1 MTTDTTQP
9 NQIVFIDGSLQD
21 IENILAGLAPGMQV
35 VVLDPMRDGL
45 VQIATALAGQSGL
58 SAIHIIS
65 HGAAGQLQLGNAGIT
80 GANLADYEAQLSAI
94 GAALSTNGDL
104 LLYGCDV
111 AFGEI
116 GQAFIESLAAL
127 TGADVAASTDLT
139 GAAFLNGDWVLE
151 ASVGSIETGSIAVAD
166 YSATLGIYYGTNAA
180 DNLLGSA
187 SADYLYGYAG
197 NDTLN
202 GGAGIDTMYGGLDN
216 DIYYVDSASDVVN
229 ENAGEGTDWIY
240 SSNLTGY
247 SIYSNANVERL
258 WLLGSAAGTTY
269 YLYGN
274 EGSNELHGNT
284 SEVTEVPNYMYGYG
298 GNDYLNG
305 YGGNDTLYGDTGNDT
320 LYGGA
325 HNDYLSGGAD
335 NDDIRGAAGNDTMY
349 GGSGLDSL
357 YGGTEDDYIDGG
369 SENDYIDAGTGN
381 DTLQGGTGND
391 SMYGGTGDDSYYVD
405 SASDFISESASAG
418 TDTVFSSFSQ
428 TLGSNLENLTLNGPA
443 NHNATGNSLNN
454 VLTGNS
460 FNNVLDGGT
469 GADTMDGG
477 AGDDTYYVD
486 DTYDATGETD
496 TLTGGTDTVYSS
508 VDHTIGAGI
517 ENLVLTG
524 TAYMGTGNALA
535 NMLTGNSAVNYLQ
548 GLSGNDTLL
557 GGDATDYLNGG
568 ADIDSMVGGLGND
581 YYWVDNASDI
591 VFENSGEGSDWI
603 YSFVASYTLQT
614 NFENLSLQS
623 GASNGYGNADGNQIS
638 GNSGANNLYGND
650 GNDSIYGGAG
660 NDTLNGGL
668 GVDTLD
674 GGTGADNMNAGDL
687 DDYYYVDD
695 AGDIAAESYNDAY
708 GGVDTV
714 YASVTHTLGYGIE
727 HLVLQG
733 GSAVNGTGNANANQ
747 LTGNSAA
754 NQLYGQT
761 GADTLSGGDS
771 GTGIDSLYGG
781 LDNDTYVVADAA
793 DLIYENASEGTDTVQ
808 SSVTYTLAANVEN
821 LTLTFAANVNGTG
834 NTLDNI
840 VTGNSGNNSLS
851 GGDGNDTI
859 DGAAGTDTLNGGIG
873 DDVFIVDSTG
883 DTIADASGTD
893 RVDSSV
899 TFSLAAL
906 GTVENLTLTGGGA
919 IDGTGNALANVL
931 TGNIAANRL
940 DGGLGNDT
948 MVGGT
953 GNDTYVVNATGDVVT
968 EGSGAG
974 TDTIETGVTLATLA
988 DNVENLTLTGSS
1000 NLNATGNSLN
1010 NLLTGNTG
1018 LNVLDGGAGADTMV
1032 GGTGNDTYYVDNAG
1046 DVITEAGGA
1055 GTDTAYTS
1063 VSYTVGANVEYL
1075 TLSGIANINGGGNTG
1090 TLLITGNSGDNVL
1103 TAQASG
1109 NVTLDGGL
1117 GTGDVARLSGVQG
1130 DWGAVNVSGAQATI
1144 TKTASGQVVT
1154 LQRIEWLRFDSGL
1167 DVAVVMGQNLSGT
1180 PIADTITGGA
1190 GNDTINGLG
1199 GADSMVG
1206 LAGDDIYYVDN
1217 AGDVVTE
1224 AAAGG
1229 YDQVISTIDYTLA
1242 VNVENLY
1249 LSGSALNGT
1258 GNAENNYLAGTS
1270 GNNSL
1275 SGLGGNDVLDGGA
1288 GNDTM
1293 SGGTGDD
1300 TFYVDSSSDT
1310 ISEAGGE
1317 GTDWVYSS
1325 AASYTLSA
1333 NVENLYVY
1341 SGTTGVGNSD
1351 ANLIQGN
1358 STANTLNGAGGN
1370 DTIYGYEGNDAIDG
1384 GTGDDSLIGGTGDD
1398 YYYVDS
1404 AADVVSEGAGE
1415 GTDVIVSTSASYT
1428 VTDSDVEYLWMNGAT
1443 LGVTYYGYGNSSN
1456 NVIDSNSSV
1465 AVKNYIAGYEG
1476 NDSMYGYGGDDT
1488 FDGGSGNDFMVGGA
1502 DNDTYI
1508 VDSVSDA
1515 VVEASANGT
1524 DSVQSSVT
1532 YALSDYVEN
1541 LTLTGFDNTNAT
1553 GNAGDNV
1560 LTGNAGANQLVGA
1573 AGSDSLFG
1581 GDGDDA
1587 LTGGDGSDLLDGG
1600 DGYNIANFSGSIAS
1614 YRFGNDEHG
1623 IITVQDMVGAGGT
1636 DLLANIQ
1643 KAVFADTEV
1652 TLASA
1657 GQFGQLGVTA
1667 FTPGQSTTPS
1677 LAMLEGG
1684 GHVVVWEQSSQ
1695 TYYQRYDAFGSEIGG
1710 ATQLGTYF
1718 YDADVAALADGGF
1731 AISYTGYGAD
1741 VLGYTVRATRF
1752 DAAGNIVDDYAFDDN
1767 TGWDASIAGLAG
1779 GGFAVTWNHSADT
1792 YAAVVDAG
1800 GSQGASFNVPPSTSG
1815 DQYYSAIAAT
1825 NAGFVVTWY
1834 DSTSSGHTWSRRF
1847 DAAGNAL
1854 GVAVD
1859 ASGTWS
1865 YQPVVTG
1872 LADGGHVVF
1881 WQSWDGSSD
1890 GIKGQRYN
1898 ADGSANG
1905 GIFTVNTTTAS
1916 AQGAASA
1923 AATPDGGFIVVWESE
1938 GQDGSDYGIY
1948 GQRYAANGSALGAEF
1963 QVNGGTQYG
1972 QRAADIEVAAD
1983 GSFIVVWR
1991 SEGGSGGIFTQRFA
2005 ADGSMIGGISVTG
2018 GAADETIST
2027 AGAIQAAII
2036 NGEGGNDAL
2045 TGGNLAD
2052 SLAGGAGNDTLTGG
2066 SGADTLAGGSGND
2079 IYVVDA
2085 LDVIVENDG
2094 EGVDEIRTSVE
2105 NYVLPDTGVEN
2116 LVINTG
2122 TLNGTGNS
2130 LANILV
2136 GNAGANVL
2144 TGSGGNDTL
2153 LGGQGGDLARFSS
2166 DMAEYVFGVTGNG
2179 TITVRHL
2186 ADGGDGTDTLNG
2198 IQAAIFAGGQTVLID
2213 TLAAA
2218 SSSERL
2224 SAPSQSSNTSATAPL
2239 ADGGSLVVWYGY
2251 SPSMG
2256 LYSRTVDASGAPTG
2270 TSDQFV
2276 EFPTAGYRSVDN
2288 DKVELV
2294 RFDGGYAAI
2303 WTFAQDADGS
2313 GPNGYL
2319 YTVQGQ
2325 LFDLNGAKS
2334 GATFDIA
2341 TGTNYPDNFWRVD
2354 AISLDNGGFMV
2365 LHVRGDNSSPYALT
2379 AEHYGANGAHVVS
2392 RVLSTTHPNSLL
2404 ALPDGGYIE
2413 FALASEFVAEAGG
2426 VPAHWDYWNVG
2437 QRYNAFGTAA
2447 GTAFQ
2452 VTDRSTQSNGIDG
2465 AQFTTL
2471 DNGDHVLTWLNYNGT
2486 DNDIVARV
2494 FDDTAGQWAK
2504 LAGDAINVAGDSAFS
2519 QEDVTV
2525 ASIPGRGFVVAW
2537 THRTS
2542 SQADVYARVFD
2553 NTGVATSDVFRV
2565 NSTTDG
2571 NQDNPSINVASDGG
2585 FTIHFNDAS
2594 SSGLYFQRY
2603 DADGR
2608 KIGGLELTGTA
2619 IADTLKASDA
2629 LQSVSIDGLGGND
2642 SIAGGAAADTL
2653 DGGSGNDTMDGAG
2666 GVDSLAGGLGNDT
2679 YVFDGSGDSFVE
2691 AENQGTD
2698 TVLAYASYT
2707 LPETSIE
2714 NITLAAGAAG
2724 ALNATGNARA
2734 NVLVGNAYDNQLDGR
2749 GGNDNM
2755 RGGAGNDIYVV
2766 DSAGDVVTEDAAA
2779 GIDTVRSSV
2788 SITALAANVEIL
2800 ELTGTDPIQGT
2811 GNALDNTISGNNAAN
2826 LLEGRQGNDLYLADA
2841 LDTIIEVAGE
2851 GTDTV
2856 RIDAASYSLAG
2867 VFEVEN
2873 LEFAG
2878 ANAANG
2884 TGNGLA
2890 NLLTGNVGNDTLNG
2904 AGGND
2909 TLVGGSGIDSLI
2921 GGTGDDSFDVDHLN
2935 DVTHE
2940 LADEGIDIARSSVSY
2955 ALSTNATTGY
2965 VENLVLTGSGDI
2977 DGTGNALANTLTGN
2991 AGANRLDG
2999 GAGAD
3004 QLLGGAG
3011 NDTYVLDDAGDTVTE
3026 LTGGGSDTV
3035 ETGTTLALL
3044 ADNVENL
3051 LLTGSGNIN
3060 GSGNALANVLTGNSG
3075 NNTLDGLAGADTMAG
3090 GAGND
3095 TYIVDNESDI
3105 VTETAGGGT
3114 DTVKTSLASY
3124 LLPGDVENL
3133 ELTGTTSLDATGN
3146 DMANTITGNTL
3157 NNLIDGGLG
3166 NDTMRGGKGDDT
3178 YIVDSLSDLVVE
3190 TFGQGTDTVVVSV
3203 SSYVLPTN
3211 VEYLQMAEGTAPLSG
3226 KGNNLSNIIVGNDGD
3241 NTLDGGLNDDIMIGG
3256 PGNDVYKVDNAN
3268 DLIIENLDEGI
3279 DRVDSTISFDLASNV
3294 EDLTLENIDNITL
3307 LGSGDNNATGNEL
3320 NNVLIGNNG
3329 NNLLDGRGGDDS
3341 MTGGLGND
3349 SYIVE
3354 QAGDVV
3360 TELASQ
3366 GTDLV
3371 RSTLSSYTLG
3381 SNFENLTL
3389 EAGALNG
3396 TGNELDNLIIGNDA
3410 DNQLFGMAGDDTLDG
3425 GKGADTLTGG
3435 ADDDDYYIDNAA
3447 DVINE
3452 LANGGNKDAV
3462 YVDFRDGAAWG
3473 NNYVF
3478 NLPTNVEDAF
3488 FAYVPLSLLTEIIG
3502 NVLDNKLEGND
3513 GANKLNGGAGADTM
3527 KGGKGND
3534 IYVVD
3539 TGGLAGD
3546 KVEESSDEGDD
3557 TVEALVDGYTLGS
3570 NLENLTLLG
3579 GAKVGTGNLL
3589 GNNIVGNATAG
3600 NVLNGGGGADTMTGG
3615 AAGDTYY
3622 VDTSLDVIIDTAG
3635 GVDKVIATG
3644 NYALGANLENLDLT
3658 GIDNINGYGNTLDN
3672 TVAGN
3677 NGNNLIDGGSGVDT
3691 ASYAAAVAGVNA
3703 NLGTGQATGGGGN
3716 DTLINV
3722 EGLVGSNYGDSL
3734 TGNTGVNVLNGGV
3747 GADTMAGGA
3756 GSDVYYVDDGNDVVV
3771 ELDNVAVG
3779 GGVGALDLSQYA
3791 GVSDTV
3797 NASINYSLGGF
3808 VENLQQIG
3816 NSNINGT
3823 GNDLRNDMAGN
3834 NGNNWLQGLG
3844 DIDTLSGGLGNDT
3857 LDGGAGND
3865 LLKGEGG
3872 NDSLEGGL
3880 GEDTAIF
3887 VGLKAN
3893 YTVGRAGNSYT
3904 VTDNVGTEG
3913 VDTLT
3918 NVEKL
3923 QFSDSTVS
3931 LGRTPGD
3938 YNGDGKSDILIRNNS
3953 TGMLWQY
3960 QLNGTAITGQGLVG
3974 GTGVDWQVVGNGDY
3988 NGDGKS
3994 DILIRNDST
4003 GMLWQYQLNG
4013 TAITGQGLVGGTGV
4027 DWKVVGNGDYN
4038 GDGKS
4043 DILIR
4048 NDSTGMLWQYQL
4060 NGTAIVGGGL
4070 VGGTGVG
4077 WKVVGNGDYNGD
4089 GKSDILIRNDSTGML
4104 WQYQLNG
4111 TAIVGQGLVGGTG
4124 VDWKVVGNLD
4134 YNGDYNGDGKSDILI
4149 RNDSTGMLWEYQL
4162 NGTAITGE
4170 GLVGGTGVGW
4180 GVVG

>member
-1 MTTDTTQP
+1 MTTDITQS

-21 IENILAGLAPGMQV
+21 IESILAGLAPGMQF
-35 VVLDPMRDGL
+35 VVLDPLRDGL
-45 VQIATALAGQSGL
+45 QQIAEALEGQSGL

-65 HGAAGQLQLGNAGIT
+65 HGAAGQLQLGNASVT
-80 GANLADYEAQLSAI
+80 GDNLADYQAQLSAI
-94 GAALSTNGDL
+94 GAALSSTGDL

-127 TGADVAASTDLT
+127 TAADVAASTDLT
-139 GAAFLNGDWVLE
+139 GPALLGGNWTLE
-151 ASVGSIETGSIAVAD
+151 AASGTIDSGTLVVDGFQSVLGTYVGTGGNDNLTGS
-166 YSATLGIYYGTNAA
+166 T
-180 DNLLGSA
+180 
-187 SADYLYGYAG
+187 SADYLYGYGG

-202 GGAGIDTMYGGLDN
+202 GGAGIDTMYGGTGD
-216 DIYYVDSASDVVN
+216 DTFYVDLTLDSVF
-229 ENAGEGTDWIY
+229 ENVGEGTDWIY
-240 SSNLTGY
+240 SSNLTSY
-247 SIYSNANVERL
+247 SIYSNANVENV
-258 WLLGSAAGTTY
+258 WLYGSTVGTTY
-269 YLYGN
+269 YIHGN
-274 EGSNELHGNT
+274 ESANALHGLT
-284 SEVTEVPNYMYGYG
+284 GEAEVPNSIQGYG
-298 GNDYLNG
+298 GNDALYG
-305 YGGNDTLYGDTGNDT
+305 YGGNDTLYGSNGNDT
-320 LYGGA
+320 LYGGS
-325 HNDYLSGGAD
+325 HNDWLEGGNDNDYLYGATGNDTLLAGYGSDTIYGDAD
-335 NDDIRGAAGNDTMY
+335 NDNIDGGYDNDYIDGGAGNDTLAGG
-349 GGSGLDSL
+349 GGSDSL
-357 YGGTEDDYIDGG
+357 YGGAGDDIYIIG
-369 SENDYIDAGTGN
+369 YWVDAGF
-381 DTLQGGTGND
+381 
-391 SMYGGTGDDSYYVD
+391 VD
-405 SASDFISESASAG
+405 FVSESASNG
-418 TDTVFSSFSQ
+418 TDTVQSYVTY
-428 TLGSNLENLTLNGPA
+428 TLGGNVENLALLGSDTV
-443 NHNATGNSLNN
+443 NAYGNTLNN

-460 FNNVLDGGT
+460 GANILDGGT

-477 AGDDTYYVD
+477 TGNDTYYVD
-486 DTYDATGETD
+486 NASDATGETD
-496 TLTGGTDTVYSS
+496 TLTGGNDTVYASAS
-508 VDHTIGAGI
+508 HTAGAGI
-517 ENLVLTG
+517 ENLVLTTG
-524 TAYMGTGNALA
+524 TAYSG
-535 NMLTGNSAVNYLQ
+535 TGNSAANTITGNAYDNYLQ
-548 GLSGNDTLL
+548 GLSGNDTLT
-557 GGDATDYLNGG
+557 GGDGHDTLYGG
-568 ADIDSMVGGLGND
+568 ADIDSMVGGLGSD
-581 YYWVDNASDI
+581 LYYVDNVGDVI
-591 VFENSGEGSDWI
+591 VENSGEGNEWVYAYID
-603 YSFVASYTLQT
+603 FTLPT
-614 NFENLSLQS
+614 NFEYLYLLSGTTGQ
-623 GASNGYGNADGNQIS
+623 GNAHDNT
-638 GNSGANNLYGND
+638 LYGNSSANSLYGYD
-650 GNDSIYGGAG
+650 GNDYFNAQGGNDNVYGGSG
-660 NDTLNGGL
+660 NDTIYGL
-668 GVDTLD
+668 DGNDTIYGQDGNDTVD
-674 GGTGADNMNAGDL
+674 GGTGADYMNAGDN
-687 DDYYYVDD
+687 DDIYYVDD
-695 AGDIAAESYNDAY
+695 VGDVAAETYNDAW
-708 GGVDTV
+708 GGVDSV
-714 YASVTHTLGYGIE
+714 YSTVTHTLGNGIE
-727 HLVLQG
+727 HLTLQG
-733 GSAVNGTGNANANQ
+733 TSAVNGTGNANANQ

-754 NQLYGQT
+754 NALYGQA
-761 GADTLSGGDS
+761 GADTLSGGDA

-793 DLIYENASEGTDTVQ
+793 DLIYENAAEGTDSVQ

-821 LTLTFAANVNGTG
+821 LTLTGASAINGTG
-834 NTLDNI
+834 NTLDNL
-840 VTGNSGNNSLS
+840 VTGNGGNNSLDGGS
-851 GGDGNDTI
+851 GQDTLDG
-859 DGAAGTDTLNGGIG
+859 GSGTDTLTGGLG
-873 DDVFIVDSTG
+873 NDVFIVDTTG
-883 DTIADASGTD
+883 DTISDSSGTD
-893 RVDSSV
+893 RVESSV
-899 TFSLAAL
+899 TFSLAVL
-906 GTVENLTLTGGGA
+906 GTIENLTLTGGGA

-940 DGGLGNDT
+940 DGGSGNDT
-948 MVGGT
+948 MIGGT
-953 GNDTYVVNATGDVVT
+953 GNDTYVVNAAGDVVT

-974 TDTIETGVTLATLA
+974 TDTIETSVTLAALA

-1018 LNVLDGGAGADTMV
+1018 INILDGGAGADTMA
-1032 GGTGNDTYYVDNAG
+1032 GNTGDDTYYVDNAG

-1063 VSYTVGANVEYL
+1063 VNYTVGANVEYL
-1075 TLSGIANINGGGNTG
+1075 TLSGSANINGGGNTG

-1154 LQRIEWLRFDSGL
+1154 LQRIEWLQFDSGGP
-1167 DVAVVMGQNLSGT
+1167 VAVVMGQNLSG
-1180 PIADTITGGA
+1180 DGLNNTITGGA
-1190 GNDTINGLG
+1190 GNDTINGQA
-1199 GADSMVG
+1199 GADSMTG

-1224 AAAGG
+1224 AVAGG
-1229 YDQVISTIDYTLA
+1229 YDQVVSTINYTLPD
-1242 VNVENLY
+1242 NVENLY
-1249 LSGSALNGT
+1249 LSGSVLNGT
-1258 GNAENNYLAGTS
+1258 GNAENNFLSGTS
-1270 GNNSL
+1270 ANNSL
-1275 SGLGGNDVLDGGA
+1275 SGAGGNDVMDGYT

-1300 TFYVDSSSDT
+1300 VFYVDSSSDVVN
-1310 ISEAGGE
+1310 EASGE

-1325 AASYTLSA
+1325 ATTYTLTA

-1341 SGTTGVGNSD
+1341 SGATGIGNND

-1358 STANTLNGAGGN
+1358 SAANTLNGAGGN
-1370 DTIYGYEGNDAIDG
+1370 DTIYGYEGNDSIDG
-1384 GTGDDSLIGGTGDD
+1384 GAGDDSLIGGTGDD

-1404 AADVVSEGAGE
+1404 AADAVSEGAGE
-1415 GTDVIVSTSASYT
+1415 GTDVIVSSSASYT

-1456 NVIDSNSSV
+1456 NIIDSNSGV

-1476 NDSMYGYGGDDT
+1476 NDSMFGYGGDDT
-1488 FDGGSGNDFMVGGA
+1488 FDGGAGNDYMEGGA

-1508 VDSVSDA
+1508 VDSASDA
-1515 VVEASANGT
+1515 VVEASGNGT
-1524 DSVQSSVT
+1524 DSVQSAVSYT
-1532 YALSDYVEN
+1532 LSNYVEN

-1573 AGSDSLFG
+1573 AGSDRLFG
-1581 GDGDDA
+1581 GDGDDV

-1636 DLLANIQ
+1636 DLLTNIQ

-1657 GQFGQLGVTA
+1657 GQFGQLGVAA

-1710 ATQLGTYF
+1710 PTQLGNYF

-1767 TGWDASIAGLAG
+1767 TGWDASITGLAG
-1779 GGFAVTWNHSADT
+1779 GGFAVTWSHYVGGYDA

-1800 GSQGASFNVPPSTSG
+1800 GIQGASFNVPSTASG
-1815 DQYYSAIAAT
+1815 DQYYAAIAAT

-1854 GVAVD
+1854 GVAAD

-1890 GIKGQRYN
+1890 GIQGQRYN
-1898 ADGSANG
+1898 ADGSASG

-1916 AQGAASA
+1916 TQGAVSA

-2005 ADGSMIGGISVTG
+2005 ADGSKIGGISVTG
-2018 GAADETIST
+2018 GAADETISA
-2027 AGAIQAAII
+2027 AGAIQAAIL

-2052 SLAGGAGNDTLTGG
+2052 SLAGGTGNDTLSGG

-2094 EGVDEIRTSVE
+2094 EGIDEIRTSVE

-2130 LANILV
+2130 LANILT
-2136 GNAGANVL
+2136 GNAGANSL

-2153 LGGQGGDLARFSS
+2153 LGGQNGDIARFSS

-2179 TITVRHL
+2179 AITVRHL
-2186 ADGGDGTDTLNG
+2186 AEGGDGTDTLNG
-2198 IQAAIFAGGQTVLID
+2198 IQAASFAGGQTVLID

-2224 SAPSQSSNTSATAPL
+2224 SGPFQSSNETASAPL

-2256 LYSRTVDASGAPTG
+2256 LYSRTLDASGAPTG

-2276 EFPTAGYRSVDN
+2276 EFPTAGYRYVDN
-2288 DKVELV
+2288 DQVELV

-2313 GPNGYL
+2313 GSNGYQ

-2334 GATFDIA
+2334 GASFNIA
-2341 TGTNYPDNFWRVD
+2341 TGTDYPDNFWRVD

-2392 RVLSTTHPNSLL
+2392 RVLSTANYNSLL

-2413 FALASEFVAEAGG
+2413 FAQTSENVAEAGG
-2426 VPAHWDYWNVG
+2426 VPAHSEWWTVG
-2437 QRYNAFGTAA
+2437 QRYDAFGTTV

-2452 VTDRSTQSNGIDG
+2452 VTDRSTQSYGISEVQL
-2465 AQFTTL
+2465 AAL
-2471 DNGDHVLTWLNYNGT
+2471 DNGDHVLTWHINNGT
-2486 DNDIVARV
+2486 DQDVAARV
-2494 FDDTAGQWAK
+2494 FDDTAGQWSK
-2504 LAGDAINVAGDSAFS
+2504 LAGNAINVAGDSAFS

-2553 NTGVATSDVFRV
+2553 NTGVATTDVFRV

-2571 NQDNPSINVASDGG
+2571 TQDNPSINVASDGG
-2585 FTIHFNDAS
+2585 FTIYFNDAA

-2629 LQSVSIDGLGGND
+2629 LQSVRIDGLGGND

-2666 GVDSLAGGLGNDT
+2666 GVDSLLGGLGNDT
-2679 YVFDGSGDSFVE
+2679 YVFDGSGDSFTE

-2698 TVLAYASYT
+2698 TVLAHASYT
-2707 LPETSIE
+2707 LPEASIE

-2734 NVLVGNAYDNQLDGR
+2734 NTLVGNAYNNQLDGL

-2755 RGGAGNDIYVV
+2755 RGGAGNDTYIV
-2766 DSAGDVVTEDAAA
+2766 DSAGDVVTEDPGA
-2779 GIDTVRSSV
+2779 GVDTVRSSV
-2788 SITALAANVEIL
+2788 SITTLAANVEIL

-2811 GNALDNTISGNNAAN
+2811 GNALDNTISGNSAAN
-2826 LLEGRQGNDLYLADA
+2826 LLEGRQGNDLYLVDA

-2873 LEFAG
+2873 LEFSGAG
-2878 ANAANG
+2878 NASG

-2890 NLLTGNVGNDTLNG
+2890 NLLTGNVGNDTLDG
-2904 AGGND
+2904 AAGND

-2921 GGTGDDSFDVDHLN
+2921 GGTGDDSFDVDNLS

-2940 LADEGIDIARSSVSY
+2940 LVDEGVDVVRSSVTY
-2955 ALSTNATTGY
+2955 ALSTDATTGF
-2965 VENLVLTGSGDI
+2965 VENLVLTGGGDI
-2977 DGTGNALANTLTGN
+2977 NGTGNALANTLTGN
-2991 AGANRLDG
+2991 TGANRLDG
-2999 GAGAD
+2999 GTGAD
-3004 QLLGGAG
+3004 QLVGGAG
-3011 NDTYVLDDAGDTVTE
+3011 NDTYVLDNAGDTVTE
-3026 LTGGGSDTV
+3026 LAGGGSDTV
-3035 ETGTTLALL
+3035 ESGTTLALL

-3095 TYIVDNESDI
+3095 TYIVDNESDT

-3114 DTVKTSLASY
+3114 DTVKTSLANY

-3146 DMANTITGNTL
+3146 DMANLITGNTL
-3157 NNLIDGGLG
+3157 NNQIDGGLG

-3178 YIVDSLSDLVVE
+3178 YIVDSLSDSVVE
-3190 TFGQGTDTVVVSV
+3190 SFGQGTDTVIAHVTG
-3203 SSYVLPTN
+3203 YVLPIN
-3211 VEYLQMAEGTAPLSG
+3211 VEYLVLAAGASKPAPARATTSPISWLATRATTRWTA
-3226 KGNNLSNIIVGNDGD
+3226 
-3241 NTLDGGLNDDIMIGG
+3241 
-3256 PGNDVYKVDNAN
+3256 
-3268 DLIIENLDEGI
+3268 
-3279 DRVDSTISFDLASNV
+3279 DST
-3294 EDLTLENIDNITL
+3294 T
-3307 LGSGDNNATGNEL
+3307 
-3320 NNVLIGNNG
+3320 
-3329 NNLLDGRGGDDS
+3329 
-3341 MTGGLGND
+3341 
-3349 SYIVE
+3349 
-3354 QAGDVV
+3354 
-3360 TELASQ
+3360 
-3366 GTDLV
+3366 
-3371 RSTLSSYTLG
+3371 
-3381 SNFENLTL
+3381 
-3389 EAGALNG
+3389 
-3396 TGNELDNLIIGNDA
+3396 
-3410 DNQLFGMAGDDTLDG
+3410 
-3425 GKGADTLTGG
+3425 
-3435 ADDDDYYIDNAA
+3435 
-3447 DVINE
+3447 
-3452 LANGGNKDAV
+3452 
-3462 YVDFRDGAAWG
+3462 
-3473 NNYVF
+3473 
-3478 NLPTNVEDAF
+3478 
-3488 FAYVPLSLLTEIIG
+3488 
-3502 NVLDNKLEGND
+3502 
-3513 GANKLNGGAGADTM
+3513 
-3527 KGGKGND
+3527 
-3534 IYVVD
+3534 
-3539 TGGLAGD
+3539 
-3546 KVEESSDEGDD
+3546 
-3557 TVEALVDGYTLGS
+3557 
-3570 NLENLTLLG
+3570 
-3579 GAKVGTGNLL
+3579 
-3589 GNNIVGNATAG
+3589 
-3600 NVLNGGGGADTMTGG
+3600 
-3615 AAGDTYY
+3615 
-3622 VDTSLDVIIDTAG
+3622 TS
-3635 GVDKVIATG
+3635 
-3644 NYALGANLENLDLT
+3644 
-3658 GIDNINGYGNTLDN
+3658 
-3672 TVAGN
+3672 
-3677 NGNNLIDGGSGVDT
+3677 
-3691 ASYAAAVAGVNA
+3691 
-3703 NLGTGQATGGGGN
+3703 
-3716 DTLINV
+3716 
-3722 EGLVGSNYGDSL
+3722 
-3734 TGNTGVNVLNGGV
+3734 
-3747 GADTMAGGA
+3747 
-3756 GSDVYYVDDGNDVVV
+3756 
-3771 ELDNVAVG
+3771 
-3779 GGVGALDLSQYA
+3779 
-3791 GVSDTV
+3791 
-3797 NASINYSLGGF
+3797 
-3808 VENLQQIG
+3808 
-3816 NSNINGT
+3816 
-3823 GNDLRNDMAGN
+3823 
-3834 NGNNWLQGLG
+3834 
-3844 DIDTLSGGLGNDT
+3844 
-3857 LDGGAGND
+3857 
-3865 LLKGEGG
+3865 
-3872 NDSLEGGL
+3872 
-3880 GEDTAIF
+3880 
-3887 VGLKAN
+3887 
-3893 YTVGRAGNSYT
+3893 
-3904 VTDNVGTEG
+3904 
-3913 VDTLT
+3913 
-3918 NVEKL
+3918 
-3923 QFSDSTVS
+3923 
-3931 LGRTPGD
+3931 
-3938 YNGDGKSDILIRNNS
+3938 
-3953 TGMLWQY
+3953 
-3960 QLNGTAITGQGLVG
+3960 
-3974 GTGVDWQVVGNGDY
+3974 
-3988 NGDGKS
+3988 
-3994 DILIRNDST
+3994 
-4003 GMLWQYQLNG
+4003 
-4013 TAITGQGLVGGTGV
+4013 
-4027 DWKVVGNGDYN
+4027 
-4038 GDGKS
+4038 
-4043 DILIR
+4043 
-4048 NDSTGMLWQYQL
+4048 
-4060 NGTAIVGGGL
+4060 
-4070 VGGTGVG
+4070 
-4077 WKVVGNGDYNGD
+4077 
-4089 GKSDILIRNDSTGML
+4089 
-4104 WQYQLNG
+4104 
-4111 TAIVGQGLVGGTG
+4111 
-4124 VDWKVVGNLD
+4124 
-4134 YNGDYNGDGKSDILI
+4134 
-4149 RNDSTGMLWEYQL
+4149 
-4162 NGTAITGE
+4162 
-4170 GLVGGTGVGW
+4170 
-4180 GVVG
+4180 

>member
-1 MTTDTTQP
+1 MTTDITQS

-21 IENILAGLAPGMQV
+21 IESILAGLAPGMQF
-35 VVLDPMRDGL
+35 VVLDPLRDGL
-45 VQIATALAGQSGL
+45 QQIAGALAGQSGL
-58 SAIHIIS
+58 SAVHIIS
-65 HGAAGQLQLGNAGIT
+65 HGAAGQLQLGNASIT
-80 GANLADYEAQLSAI
+80 GDNLADYQAQLSAI
-94 GAALSTNGDL
+94 GAALSLTGDL

-127 TGADVAASTDLT
+127 TAADVAASTDLT
-139 GAAFLNGDWVLE
+139 GAAFLDGDWVLE
-151 ASVGSIETGSIAVAD
+151 ASVGSIEAGSIAVAD
-166 YSATLGIYYGTNAA
+166 YSAALGIYYGTSGA
-180 DNLLGSA
+180 DNLTGST
-187 SADYLYGYAG
+187 SADYLFGYAG

-202 GGAGIDTMYGGLDN
+202 GGTGNDTMYGGLDN
-216 DIYYVDSASDVVN
+216 DIYYVDSASDVVI
-229 ENAGEGTDWIY
+229 ENAAEGTDWIY

-284 SEVTEVPNYMYGYG
+284 SEVTDVPNYMYGYG

-325 HNDYLSGGAD
+325 HNDYLSGGTD
-335 NDDIRGAAGNDTMY
+335 NDDVRGAAGNDTMY

-428 TLGSNLENLTLNGPA
+428 TLGNNLENLTLTGA
-443 NHNATGNSLNN
+443 ALDATGNSLNN

-460 FNNVLDGGT
+460 SANVLDGGT

-486 DTYDATGETD
+486 NALDATGETD
-496 TLTGGTDTVYSS
+496 TLTGGTDTVYAST
-508 VDHTIGAGI
+508 DHTIGAGI

-524 TAYMGTGNALA
+524 TAYLGTGNALA
-535 NMLTGNSAVNYLQ
+535 NTITGNAAVNYLQ

-557 GGDATDYLNGG
+557 GGDSTDYLNGG

-581 YYWVDNASDI
+581 YYYVDNASDI
-591 VFENSGEGSDWI
+591 VVEGSGEGSDTI
-603 YSFVASYTLQT
+603 YSYITSYTLLA
-614 NFENLSLQS
+614 NFENLYLQS
-623 GASNGYGNADGNQIS
+623 GATNGYGNADANDIR
-638 GNSGANNLYGND
+638 GNSSANYLYGND
-650 GNDSIYGGAG
+650 GNDYLRGYDGI
-660 NDTLNGGL
+660 DTLNGGL
-668 GVDTLD
+668 GIDTLE
-674 GGTGADNMNAGDL
+674 GGTGADNMNAGDS

-695 AGDIAAESYNDAY
+695 VGDIAAESYNDAY

-714 YASVTHTLGYGIE
+714 YASVTHTLGFGIE
-727 HLVLQG
+727 HLTLQG
-733 GSAVNGTGNANANQ
+733 ASAVNGTGNANANQ

-754 NQLYGQT
+754 NALYGQA

-793 DLIYENASEGTDTVQ
+793 DLIYENAAEGTDSVQ

-821 LTLTFAANVNGTG
+821 LTLTGASAINATG
-834 NTLDNI
+834 NSLDNL
-840 VTGNSGNNSLS
+840 VTGNGASNSLDGGS
-851 GGDGNDTI
+851 GQDTLDG
-859 DGAAGTDTLNGGIG
+859 GSGTDTLTGGTG

-883 DTIADASGTD
+883 DTISDASGTD

-906 GTVENLTLTGGGA
+906 GTIENLTLTGGGA

-940 DGGLGNDT
+940 DGGSGNDT

-953 GNDTYVVNATGDVVT
+953 GNDTYVVNAVGDVVT

-974 TDTIETGVTLATLA
+974 TDTIETSVTLATLA

-1010 NLLTGNTG
+1010 NLLTGNNG
-1018 LNVLDGGAGADTMV
+1018 INILDGGAGADTLA
-1032 GGTGNDTYYVDNAG
+1032 GGTGNDTYYVDNLG

-1154 LQRIEWLRFDSGL
+1154 LQRIEWLQFDSGGP
-1167 DVAVVMGQNLSGT
+1167 VAVVMGQNLSGNGFNN
-1180 PIADTITGGA
+1180 TITGGA
-1190 GNDTINGLG
+1190 GNDTIDGLA

-1224 AAAGG
+1224 AVASG
-1229 YDQVISTIDYTLA
+1229 YDQVVSTIDYTLPD
-1242 VNVENLY
+1242 NVENLY

-1270 GNNSL
+1270 ANNSL
-1275 SGLGGNDVLDGGA
+1275 SGAGGNDVLDGYG

-1293 SGGTGDD
+1293 SGGIGDD
-1300 TFYVDSSSDT
+1300 VFYVDSSADVV
-1310 ISEAGGE
+1310 IENGAE

-1325 AASYTLSA
+1325 ANYTLTA

-1341 SGTTGVGNSD
+1341 SGTTGVGNAD
-1351 ANLIQGN
+1351 ANLIQGG
-1358 STANTLNGAGGN
+1358 SVANTLNGAGGN
-1370 DTIYGYEGNDAIDG
+1370 DTIYGYEGNDSIDG

-1404 AADVVSEGAGE
+1404 AADVVSEGVGE
-1415 GTDVIVSTSASYT
+1415 GTDIIFSSATSYT
-1428 VTDSDVEYLWMNGAT
+1428 VSDSDVEYLVMNGAT

-1456 NVIDSNSSV
+1456 NVIDSNSGV

-1476 NDSMYGYGGDDT
+1476 NDSMYGYGGEDT
-1488 FDGGSGNDFMVGGA
+1488 FDGGSGNDSMVGGA

-1508 VDSVSDA
+1508 VDSASDA
-1515 VVEASANGT
+1515 VVEASGNGT
-1524 DSVQSSVT
+1524 DSVQSSVSYT
-1532 YALSDYVEN
+1532 LSDYVEN
-1541 LTLTGFDNTNAT
+1541 LILTGLDNTNAT

-1560 LTGNAGANQLVGA
+1560 LTGNAGANQLLGA

-1581 GDGDDA
+1581 GDGNDA
-1587 LTGGDGSDLLDGG
+1587 LTGGDGNDLLDGG

-1636 DLLANIQ
+1636 DLLTNIQ

-1657 GQFGQLGVTA
+1657 GQFGQLGVAA

-1684 GHVVVWEQSSQ
+1684 GHVVVWEQSGQ

-1710 ATQLGTYF
+1710 ATQLGNYF
-1718 YDADVAALADGGF
+1718 YDADVAALTDGGF

-1752 DAAGNIVDDYAFDDN
+1752 DSAGNVVDDYAFDDN
-1767 TGWDASIAGLAG
+1767 TGWDASITGLAG

-1916 AQGAASA
+1916 AQAAASA

-1983 GSFIVVWR
+1983 GSFIVAWR

-2005 ADGSMIGGISVTG
+2005 ADGSKIGGISITG
-2018 GAADETIST
+2018 GAADETISA
-2027 AGAIQAAII
+2027 AGAIQAAIL

-2085 LDVIVENDG
+2085 LDLIVESEG
-2094 EGVDEIRTSVE
+2094 EGVDEVRTSV
-2105 NYVLPDTGVEN
+2105 NDYALPDTEIERLVLNDGVLSGSGNGIAN
-2116 LVINTG
+2116 L
-2122 TLNGTGNS
+2122 
-2130 LANILV
+2130 LV
-2136 GNAGANVL
+2136 GNAGANML
-2144 TGSGGNDTL
+2144 TGGGGNDTL
-2153 LGGQGGDLARFSS
+2153 LGGQGGDVARFSS
-2166 DMAEYVFGVTGNG
+2166 DMVEYVFGVTDKGA
-2179 TITVRHL
+2179 ITVRHL
-2186 ADGGDGTDTLNG
+2186 AAGGDGTDTLTG
-2198 IQAAIFAGGQTVLID
+2198 IQTAVFAGGQFVQID

-2224 SAPSQSSNTSATAPL
+2224 SGPTQPSYVSATAPL
-2239 ADGGSLVVWYGY
+2239 ADDGSLVLWYGNDWNL
-2251 SPSMG
+2251 SAGLG
-2256 LYSRTVDASGAPTG
+2256 LYARTLDASGAPIG
-2270 TSDQFV
+2270 TSNQVV
-2276 EFPTAGYRSVDN
+2276 EFPTGGSRYLDN
-2288 DKVELV
+2288 DRIELV

-2303 WTFAQDADGS
+2303 WTFAHDTGS
-2313 GPNGYL
+2313 GYQYFL
-2319 YTVQGQ
+2319 QGQ
-2325 LFDLNGAKS
+2325 LFDLNGAKN
-2334 GATFDIA
+2334 GATFGIA
-2341 TGTNYPDNFWRVD
+2341 TASVWPDNFLRVD
-2354 AISLDNGGFMV
+2354 ASSLDSGGFMV
-2365 LHVRGDNSSPYALT
+2365 LHVRNDSSSPYALT
-2379 AEHYGANGAHVVS
+2379 AEHFGANGAYVES
-2392 RVLSTTHPNSLL
+2392 RVLSTTHYDSLL

-2413 FALASEFVAEAGG
+2413 FALASEWVAEAGG

-2471 DNGDHVLTWLNYNGT
+2471 DNGDHVLTWRTYNGT
-2486 DNDIVARV
+2486 DFDITARV

-2504 LAGDAINVAGDSAFS
+2504 LAGDAINIAGDSAFT

-2553 NTGVATSDVFRV
+2553 NAGVAITDVFRV
-2565 NSTTDG
+2565 NSATDG

-2608 KIGGLELTGTA
+2608 KIGGLELSGTA
-2619 IADTLKASDA
+2619 NADTVKASDA
-2629 LQSVSIDGLGGND
+2629 LQSVRIDGLGGND

-2698 TVLAYASYT
+2698 TVLAHASYT
-2707 LPETSIE
+2707 LLETSIE
-2714 NITLAAGAAG
+2714 NITLAAGASG

-2766 DSAGDVVTEDAAA
+2766 D
-2779 GIDTVRSSV
+2779 
-2788 SITALAANVEIL
+2788 
-2800 ELTGTDPIQGT
+2800 
-2811 GNALDNTISGNNAAN
+2811 
-2826 LLEGRQGNDLYLADA
+2826 
-2841 LDTIIEVAGE
+2841 
-2851 GTDTV
+2851 
-2856 RIDAASYSLAG
+2856 
-2867 VFEVEN
+2867 
-2873 LEFAG
+2873 
-2878 ANAANG
+2878 
-2884 TGNGLA
+2884 
-2890 NLLTGNVGNDTLNG
+2890 
-2904 AGGND
+2904 
-2909 TLVGGSGIDSLI
+2909 
-2921 GGTGDDSFDVDHLN
+2921 
-2935 DVTHE
+2935 
-2940 LADEGIDIARSSVSY
+2940 
-2955 ALSTNATTGY
+2955 
-2965 VENLVLTGSGDI
+2965 
-2977 DGTGNALANTLTGN
+2977 
-2991 AGANRLDG
+2991 
-2999 GAGAD
+2999 
-3004 QLLGGAG
+3004 
-3011 NDTYVLDDAGDTVTE
+3011 
-3026 LTGGGSDTV
+3026 
-3035 ETGTTLALL
+3035 
-3044 ADNVENL
+3044 
-3051 LLTGSGNIN
+3051 
-3060 GSGNALANVLTGNSG
+3060 
-3075 NNTLDGLAGADTMAG
+3075 
-3090 GAGND
+3090 
-3095 TYIVDNESDI
+3095 
-3105 VTETAGGGT
+3105 
-3114 DTVKTSLASY
+3114 
-3124 LLPGDVENL
+3124 
-3133 ELTGTTSLDATGN
+3133 
-3146 DMANTITGNTL
+3146 
-3157 NNLIDGGLG
+3157 
-3166 NDTMRGGKGDDT
+3166 
-3178 YIVDSLSDLVVE
+3178 
-3190 TFGQGTDTVVVSV
+3190 
-3203 SSYVLPTN
+3203 
-3211 VEYLQMAEGTAPLSG
+3211 
-3226 KGNNLSNIIVGNDGD
+3226 
-3241 NTLDGGLNDDIMIGG
+3241 
-3256 PGNDVYKVDNAN
+3256 
-3268 DLIIENLDEGI
+3268 
-3279 DRVDSTISFDLASNV
+3279 
-3294 EDLTLENIDNITL
+3294 
-3307 LGSGDNNATGNEL
+3307 
-3320 NNVLIGNNG
+3320 
-3329 NNLLDGRGGDDS
+3329 
-3341 MTGGLGND
+3341 
-3349 SYIVE
+3349 
-3354 QAGDVV
+3354 
-3360 TELASQ
+3360 
-3366 GTDLV
+3366 
-3371 RSTLSSYTLG
+3371 
-3381 SNFENLTL
+3381 
-3389 EAGALNG
+3389 
-3396 TGNELDNLIIGNDA
+3396 
-3410 DNQLFGMAGDDTLDG
+3410 
-3425 GKGADTLTGG
+3425 
-3435 ADDDDYYIDNAA
+3435 
-3447 DVINE
+3447 
-3452 LANGGNKDAV
+3452 
-3462 YVDFRDGAAWG
+3462 FRW
-3473 NNYVF
+3473 
-3478 NLPTNVEDAF
+3478 
-3488 FAYVPLSLLTEIIG
+3488 
-3502 NVLDNKLEGND
+3502 
-3513 GANKLNGGAGADTM
+3513 
-3527 KGGKGND
+3527 
-3534 IYVVD
+3534 
-3539 TGGLAGD
+3539 
-3546 KVEESSDEGDD
+3546 
-3557 TVEALVDGYTLGS
+3557 
-3570 NLENLTLLG
+3570 
-3579 GAKVGTGNLL
+3579 
-3589 GNNIVGNATAG
+3589 
-3600 NVLNGGGGADTMTGG
+3600 
-3615 AAGDTYY
+3615 
-3622 VDTSLDVIIDTAG
+3622 
-3635 GVDKVIATG
+3635 
-3644 NYALGANLENLDLT
+3644 
-3658 GIDNINGYGNTLDN
+3658 
-3672 TVAGN
+3672 
-3677 NGNNLIDGGSGVDT
+3677 
-3691 ASYAAAVAGVNA
+3691 
-3703 NLGTGQATGGGGN
+3703 
-3716 DTLINV
+3716 
-3722 EGLVGSNYGDSL
+3722 
-3734 TGNTGVNVLNGGV
+3734 
-3747 GADTMAGGA
+3747 
-3756 GSDVYYVDDGNDVVV
+3756 
-3771 ELDNVAVG
+3771 
-3779 GGVGALDLSQYA
+3779 
-3791 GVSDTV
+3791 
-3797 NASINYSLGGF
+3797 
-3808 VENLQQIG
+3808 
-3816 NSNINGT
+3816 
-3823 GNDLRNDMAGN
+3823 
-3834 NGNNWLQGLG
+3834 
-3844 DIDTLSGGLGNDT
+3844 
-3857 LDGGAGND
+3857 
-3865 LLKGEGG
+3865 
-3872 NDSLEGGL
+3872 
-3880 GEDTAIF
+3880 
-3887 VGLKAN
+3887 
-3893 YTVGRAGNSYT
+3893 
-3904 VTDNVGTEG
+3904 
-3913 VDTLT
+3913 
-3918 NVEKL
+3918 
-3923 QFSDSTVS
+3923 
-3931 LGRTPGD
+3931 
-3938 YNGDGKSDILIRNNS
+3938 
-3953 TGMLWQY
+3953 
-3960 QLNGTAITGQGLVG
+3960 
-3974 GTGVDWQVVGNGDY
+3974 
-3988 NGDGKS
+3988 
-3994 DILIRNDST
+3994 
-4003 GMLWQYQLNG
+4003 
-4013 TAITGQGLVGGTGV
+4013 
-4027 DWKVVGNGDYN
+4027 
-4038 GDGKS
+4038 
-4043 DILIR
+4043 
-4048 NDSTGMLWQYQL
+4048 
-4060 NGTAIVGGGL
+4060 
-4070 VGGTGVG
+4070 
-4077 WKVVGNGDYNGD
+4077 
-4089 GKSDILIRNDSTGML
+4089 
-4104 WQYQLNG
+4104 
-4111 TAIVGQGLVGGTG
+4111 
-4124 VDWKVVGNLD
+4124 
-4134 YNGDYNGDGKSDILI
+4134 
-4149 RNDSTGMLWEYQL
+4149 
-4162 NGTAITGE
+4162 
-4170 GLVGGTGVGW
+4170 
-4180 GVVG
+4180 